1 MGVCHYEVVCE
12 SDSDDDDD
20 DDAILRYYSENP
32 SDLRAALV
40 QLLQREVDH
49 DKDSY
54 YLFSTLVDHHKDS
67 Y

>member
-1 MGVCHYEVVCE
+1 MKVWEC
-12 SDSDDDDD
+12 DSDDDDD
-20 DDAILRYYSENP
+20 DDGAILRHYSENP

-49 DKDSY
+49 DKDSH

>member
-1 MGVCHYEVVCE
+1 MWEC
-12 SDSDDDDD
+12 DSEDD
-20 DDAILRYYSENP
+20 DDALNRHYSGNP

-49 DKDSY
+49 DKDSH
-54 YLFSTLVDHHKDS
+54 YLFSTLADHHKDS